1 MLSPVGD
8 VLAAHPFRDHNAVP
22 SEQSTFSLDVVVAD
36 VMSTT
41 EPTVSRP
48 GASRPFGFPDRLPP
62 DPSSGIDSTLSEV
75 ALRVRTL
82 SEEQWGPARAID
94 MVGQHPSYVSLLA
107 RLQKVS
113 PYDEP
118 VLITGE
124 SGSGKES
131 LAQAL
136 YLLGGRRGKPYV
148 AVNCPQYQDGN
159 LTVSELFG
167 HRKGSFT
174 GALVDRK
181 GCFETGDGG
190 MIFLDEIADLHMSAQ
205 VMLLRALAS
214 GQFQPIGS
222 DTTRTVNVRVVAATN
237 RPLEQ
242 MMVAQQF
249 RHDLFF
255 RLHYFM
261 LRVPPLRERGDDW
274 LFLLDYA
281 LFRLNQ
287 KYGVA
292 KKFSREALAMLVGYR
307 WPGNV
312 RQLMSVAT
320 MGYALAD
327 GDTICVP
334 DFEAQL
340 AVGDPGSPQ
349 DVAGDLFE
357 RIASREQSF
366 WESVHEP
373 FMKRDLNRAQVKAVV
388 KRGLAASSGNYQA
401 LLETFGLPRED
412 YQRFMDF
419 LRHHD
424 LKP

>member
-1 MLSPVGD
+1 MAEPVE
-8 VLAAHPFRDHNAVP
+8 LTRRRA
-22 SEQSTFSLDVVVAD
+22 ST
-36 VMSTT
+36 
-41 EPTVSRP
+41 
-48 GASRPFGFPDRLPP
+48 RPFGFPDRLPS
-62 DPSSGIDSTLSEV
+62 DPSSGIDGALSEV
-75 ALRVRTL
+75 ALRVRAA
-82 SEEQWGPARAID
+82 SVAEWGQGRAID

-107 RLQKVS
+107 QLQKVS
-113 PYDEP
+113 SYDEP

-136 YLLGGRRGKPYV
+136 YLLGPRRGKAYV

-174 GALVDRK
+174 GAMVDRK

-190 MIFLDEIADLHMSAQ
+190 LIFLDEIADLHMSAQ

-214 GQFQPIGS
+214 GEFQPLGS
-222 DTTRTVNVRVVAATN
+222 DSNKRVNVRVVAATN
-237 RPLEQ
+237 RHLEQ
-242 MMVAQQF
+242 LMVAQQF

-281 LFRLNQ
+281 LFRLHQ
-287 KYGVA
+287 KYGIA
-292 KKFSREALAMLVGYR
+292 KKFSREALDALSTYN

-312 RQLMSVAT
+312 RQLISVAT

-327 GDTICVP
+327 GDTISLP

-340 AVGDPGSPQ
+340 EFGRGSQ
-349 DVAGDLFE
+349 NDSAEELFE
-357 RIASREQSF
+357 RISLQKATF
-366 WESVHEP
+366 WDAVYEP
-373 FMKRDLNRAQVKAVV
+373 FMKRDLNRAQVKALV
-388 KRGLAASSGNYQA
+388 KKGLGDCGGSYHNLIGSLN
-401 LLETFGLPRED
+401 LPRTD

>member
-1 MLSPVGD
+1 M
-8 VLAAHPFRDHNAVP
+8 AVP
-22 SEQSTFSLDVVVAD
+22 I
-36 VMSTT
+36 T
-41 EPTVSRP
+41 EPVNLTRRHGST
-48 GASRPFGFPDRLPP
+48 RPFGFPDRLPP
-62 DPSSGIDSTLSEV
+62 DPSSAIHGAFSEV
-75 ALRVRTL
+75 ALRVRGL
-82 SEEQWGPARAID
+82 SIEEWGASRAID

-113 PYDEP
+113 VYDEP

-136 YLLGGRRGKPYV
+136 YLLGLRRGKPYV

-174 GALVDRK
+174 GAIVDRK

-190 MIFLDEIADLHMSAQ
+190 VIFLDEIADLHMSAQ

-214 GQFQPIGS
+214 GEFQPLGS
-222 DTTRTVNVRVVAATN
+222 DVSRRVNVRVVAATN
-237 RPLEQ
+237 RHLEQ
-242 MMVAQQF
+242 LMVAQQF

-281 LFRLNQ
+281 LFRLHQ

-292 KKFSREALAMLVGYR
+292 KKFSREALDTLSTYK

-312 RQLMSVAT
+312 RQVISVAT

-327 GDTICVP
+327 GDTISLP

-340 AVGDPGSPQ
+340 EFGGASPS
-349 DVAGDLFE
+349 DYVEELYE
-357 RIASREQSF
+357 RISLRQQTF
-366 WESVHEP
+366 WEAVYEP
-373 FMKRDLNRAQVKAVV
+373 FMKRDLNRVQVKAVI
-388 KRGLAASSGNYQA
+388 KKGLASCEGSYQK
-401 LLETFGLPRED
+401 LVDSLGLSRNE

-419 LRHHD
+419 LRHQD

>member
-1 MLSPVGD
+1 MHTPAGPSIG
-8 VLAAHPFRDHNAVP
+8 HP
-22 SEQSTFSLDVVVAD
+22 
-36 VMSTT
+36 
-41 EPTVSRP
+41 
-48 GASRPFGFPDRLPP
+48 SRPFGFPDRLPP
-62 DPSSGIDSTLSEV
+62 DPSSAIHGILSEV
-75 ALRVRTL
+75 ALRVRGL
-82 SEEQWGPARAID
+82 SVQEWGPSRAID
-94 MVGQHPSYVSLLA
+94 MVGQHPAYVSLLA
-107 RLQKVS
+107 QLQKVS
-113 PYDEP
+113 AYEEP

-136 YLLGGRRGKPYV
+136 YLLGRRRGKPYI

-167 HRKGSFT
+167 HRRGSFT
-174 GALVDRK
+174 GAIVDRK

-190 MIFLDEIADLHMSAQ
+190 LIFLDEIADLQMSAQ

-214 GQFQPIGS
+214 GQFQPLGS
-222 DTTRTVNVRVVAATN
+222 DVTKTVNVRVVAATN
-237 RPLEQ
+237 RPLQQ
-242 MMVAQQF
+242 MMVEQQF

-281 LFRLNQ
+281 LFRLYQ
-287 KYGVA
+287 KYGIA
-292 KKFSREALAMLVGYR
+292 KKFSREALELLAGYS

-312 RQLMSVAT
+312 RQLISVAT

-327 GDTICVP
+327 GDTISAN

-340 AVGDPGSPQ
+340 EIGGSVSGQ
-349 DVAGDLFE
+349 VEGLFD
-357 RIASREQSF
+357 RLVQQQVSF
-366 WESVHEP
+366 WDGVYEP
-373 FMKRDLNRAQVKAVV
+373 FMKRDLNRVQVKAVIR
-388 KRGLAASSGNYQA
+388 KGLATSNGSYQG
-401 LLETFGLPRED
+401 LLDNLRLPRED

>member
-1 MLSPVGD
+1 MLMM
-8 VLAAHPFRDHNAVP
+8 
-22 SEQSTFSLDVVVAD
+22 SE
-36 VMSTT
+36 T
-41 EPTVSRP
+41 EYMTERRGSARP
-48 GASRPFGFPDRLPP
+48 LGFPDRLPP
-62 DPSSGIDSTLSEV
+62 DPDPSSTAIQGALSEV

-82 SEEQWGPARAID
+82 SMEHWGQSSAID
-94 MVGQHPSYVSLLA
+94 MVGQHPNYVSLLA

-113 PYDEP
+113 VYDEP

-136 YLLGGRRGKPYV
+136 YLLGRRRGKPYV

-159 LTVSELFG
+159 MTVSELFG

-174 GALVDRK
+174 GAMADRK
-181 GCFETGDGG
+181 GCFETADGG
-190 MIFLDEIADLHMSAQ
+190 LIFLDEIADLHMNAQ

-214 GQFQPIGS
+214 GQFQPLGS
-222 DTTRTVNVRVVAATN
+222 DATRTVNVRVVAATN

-274 LFLLDYA
+274 LFLADYT
-281 LFRLNQ
+281 LFRLHQ
-287 KYGVA
+287 KYGIA
-292 KKFSREALAMLVGYR
+292 KKFSREALDVLSAYK

-312 RQLMSVAT
+312 RQLISVVT

-327 GDTICVP
+327 GDTISVA

-340 AVGDPGSPQ
+340 ELGYDGPIDSAEE
-349 DVAGDLFE
+349 LFE
-357 RIASREQSF
+357 QVVLQNETF
-366 WESVHEP
+366 WSAVYEP
-373 FMKRDLNRAQVKAVV
+373 FMKRDLNRVQVKALI
-388 KRGLAASSGNYQA
+388 KKGLTNCGGSYHQ
-401 LLETFGLPRED
+401 LLETFKLPKTD

-424 LKP
+424 LKA

>member
-1 MLSPVGD
+1 MPISEMQD
-8 VLAAHPFRDHNAVP
+8 V
-22 SEQSTFSLDVVVAD
+22 
-36 VMSTT
+36 
-41 EPTVSRP
+41 TVRR
-48 GASRPFGFPDRLPP
+48 GVSRPFGFPDRLPP
-62 DPSSGIDSTLSEV
+62 DPSSSALQGALSEV
-75 ALRVRTL
+75 ARRVRDY
-82 SEEQWGPARAID
+82 SMSDWGATRAID
-94 MVGQHPSYVSLLA
+94 MVGQHPSYVGLLA
-107 RLQKVS
+107 RLQKIS
-113 PYDEP
+113 TYDEP

-136 YLLGGRRGKPYV
+136 YLLGRRRGKPYV

-174 GALVDRK
+174 GAMVDRK

-190 MIFLDEIADLHMSAQ
+190 LIFLDEIADLHMSAQ

-214 GQFQPIGS
+214 GTFQPLGS
-222 DTTRTVNVRVVAATN
+222 DSNRTVNVRVVAATN

-261 LRVPPLRERGDDW
+261 LRMPPLRERGDDW
-274 LFLLDYA
+274 LFLLDYT
-281 LFRLNQ
+281 LFRLHQ
-287 KYGVA
+287 KYGIA
-292 KKFSREALAMLVGYR
+292 KKFSRAALDLLSNYK

-312 RQLMSVAT
+312 RQLISVAT

-340 AVGDPGSPQ
+340 EIGGGSSKH
-349 DVAGDLFE
+349 DSDEELFE
-357 RIASREQSF
+357 RIVVRRETF
-366 WESVHEP
+366 WDAVYEP
-373 FMKRDLNRAQVKAVV
+373 FMKRDLNRGQVKDLV
-388 KRGLAASSGNYQA
+388 KRGLADCGGSYQE
-401 LLETFGLPRED
+401 LLGVLNLPKTD

>member
-1 MLSPVGD
+1 MPLPTGPD
-8 VLAAHPFRDHNAVP
+8 
-22 SEQSTFSLDVVVAD
+22 
-36 VMSTT
+36 
-41 EPTVSRP
+41 PTVLRARARGVPPGLVSMPMAESQDLTPLRRSSRP
-48 GASRPFGFPDRLPP
+48 LGFPDRLPP
-62 DPSSGIDSTLSEV
+62 DPSTAIHGAFSEV
-75 ALRVRTL
+75 ALRVRAL
-82 SEEQWGPARAID
+82 SIEQWGQPRAID
-94 MVGQHPSYVSLLA
+94 MVGQHPSYVGLLA

-113 PYDEP
+113 VYDEP

-124 SGSGKES
+124 SGTGKES

-136 YLLGGRRGKPYV
+136 YLLGLRRGQPYV
-148 AVNCPQYQDGN
+148 SVNCPQYQDGN

-174 GALVDRK
+174 GAIADRK

-190 MIFLDEIADLHMSAQ
+190 VIFLDEIADLHMSAQ

-214 GQFQPIGS
+214 GEFQPLGA
-222 DTTRTVNVRVVAATN
+222 DYRRTVNVRVVAATN
-237 RPLEQ
+237 RHLEQ
-242 MMVAQQF
+242 LMVAQAF

-261 LRVPPLRERGDDW
+261 LRVPPLRDRGDDW

-281 LFRLNQ
+281 LFRLHQ

-292 KKFSREALAMLVGYR
+292 KRFSREALDLLGTYK

-312 RQLMSVAT
+312 RQVISVAT

-327 GDTICVP
+327 GDTIGP
-334 DFEAQL
+334 RDFEAQIDFGGRDHGD
-340 AVGDPGSPQ
+340 AVEE
-349 DVAGDLFE
+349 LFE
-357 RIASREQSF
+357 RVALGHETF
-366 WESVHEP
+366 WEAVHEP
-373 FMKRDLNRAQVKAVV
+373 FMGRDLNRAQVKALI
-388 KRGLAASSGNYQA
+388 KKGLADCGGSYQG
-401 LLETFGLPRED
+401 LLTLFRVAPSD
-412 YQRFMDF
+412 YQRLMDF

>member
-1 MLSPVGD
+1 MHTPAGPSIG
-8 VLAAHPFRDHNAVP
+8 HP
-22 SEQSTFSLDVVVAD
+22 
-36 VMSTT
+36 
-41 EPTVSRP
+41 
-48 GASRPFGFPDRLPP
+48 SRPFGFPDRLPP
-62 DPSSGIDSTLSEV
+62 DPSSAIHGILSEV
-75 ALRVRTL
+75 ALRVRGL
-82 SEEQWGPARAID
+82 SVQEWGPSRAID
-94 MVGQHPSYVSLLA
+94 MVGQHPAYVSLLA
-107 RLQKVS
+107 QLQKVS
-113 PYDEP
+113 AYDEP

-136 YLLGGRRGKPYV
+136 YLLGRRRGKPYI

-167 HRKGSFT
+167 HRRGSFT
-174 GALVDRK
+174 GAIVDRK

-190 MIFLDEIADLHMSAQ
+190 LIFLDEIADLQMSAQ

-214 GQFQPIGS
+214 GQFQPLGS
-222 DTTRTVNVRVVAATN
+222 DVTKTVNVRVVAATN
-237 RPLEQ
+237 RPLQQ
-242 MMVAQQF
+242 MMVEQQF

-281 LFRLNQ
+281 LFRLYQ
-287 KYGVA
+287 KYGIA
-292 KKFSREALAMLVGYR
+292 KKFSREALELLAGYS

-312 RQLMSVAT
+312 RQLISVAT

-327 GDTICVP
+327 GDTISAN

-340 AVGDPGSPQ
+340 EIGGSVSGQ
-349 DVAGDLFE
+349 VEGLFD
-357 RIASREQSF
+357 RLVQQQVSF
-366 WESVHEP
+366 WDGVYEP
-373 FMKRDLNRAQVKAVV
+373 FMKRDLNRVQVKAVIR
-388 KRGLAASSGNYQA
+388 KGLATSNGSYQG
-401 LLETFGLPRED
+401 LLDNLRLPRED

>member
-1 MLSPVGD
+1 MPMMQ
-8 VLAAHPFRDHNAVP
+8 A
-22 SEQSTFSLDVVVAD
+22 LD
-36 VMSTT
+36 M
-41 EPTVSRP
+41 PHRL
-48 GASRPFGFPDRLPP
+48 GAPRPFGFPDHLPP
-62 DPSSGIDSTLSEV
+62 DPSSAIHGALSEV
-75 ALRVRTL
+75 ALRVRER
-82 SEEQWGPARAID
+82 SIDDWGPARAID
-94 MVGQHPSYVSLLA
+94 MVGQHPSYVGLLA

-113 PYDEP
+113 IYDEP

-174 GALVDRK
+174 GAMVDRK

-190 MIFLDEIADLHMSAQ
+190 LIFLDEIADLHMSAQ

-214 GQFQPIGS
+214 GQFQPLGS
-222 DTTRTVNVRVVAATN
+222 DTSRTVNVRVVAATN
-237 RPLEQ
+237 RPLDQ
-242 MMVAQQF
+242 MMLAQQF

-274 LFLLDYA
+274 LFLLDYT
-281 LFRLNQ
+281 LFRLHQ
-287 KYGVA
+287 KYGIA
-292 KKFSREALAMLVGYR
+292 KRFSRDALDVLSAYK

-312 RQLMSVAT
+312 RQLISVAT

-327 GDTICVP
+327 GDTISLP

-340 AVGDPGSPQ
+340 DFGGGVQSDY
-349 DVAGDLFE
+349 VEELFE
-357 RIASREQSF
+357 RVVLRQETF
-366 WESVHEP
+366 WDAVYEP
-373 FMKRDLNRAQVKAVV
+373 FMRRDLNRAQVKALI
-388 KRGLAASSGNYQA
+388 KKGLANCNGSYQR
-401 LLETFGLPRED
+401 LIESVGIPRED

>member
-1 MLSPVGD
+1 MLVSMPESVDLTRRG
-8 VLAAHPFRDHNAVP
+8 
-22 SEQSTFSLDVVVAD
+22 ST
-36 VMSTT
+36 
-41 EPTVSRP
+41 
-48 GASRPFGFPDRLPP
+48 RPFGFPDRLPR
-62 DPSSGIDSTLSEV
+62 DPSSAIHGAFSEV
-75 ALRVRTL
+75 ALRVRAL
-82 SEEQWGPARAID
+82 SVEEWGMSRAID

-113 PYDEP
+113 VYDEP

-136 YLLGGRRGKPYV
+136 YLLGLRRGKPYV

-174 GALVDRK
+174 GAIADRK

-214 GQFQPIGS
+214 GEFQPLGS
-222 DTTRTVNVRVVAATN
+222 DVSRTVNVRVVAATN
-237 RPLEQ
+237 RHLEQ
-242 MMVAQQF
+242 LMVAQQF

-281 LFRLNQ
+281 LFRLHQ
-287 KYGVA
+287 KYGIA
-292 KKFSREALAMLVGYR
+292 KKFSREALEILSGYQ

-312 RQLMSVAT
+312 RQLISVAT

-327 GDTICVP
+327 GDTIAHP

-340 AVGDPGSPQ
+340 DFGGASQSDYVEE
-349 DVAGDLFE
+349 LFE
-357 RIASREQSF
+357 RLVLRQETF
-366 WESVHEP
+366 WQAVYDP
-373 FMKRDLNRAQVKAVV
+373 FMNRDLNRAQVKSIV
-388 KRGLAASSGNYQA
+388 KKGLASCGGSYQK
-401 LLETFGLPRED
+401 LIDSIGLPRND

>member
-1 MLSPVGD
+1 MQ
-8 VLAAHPFRDHNAVP
+8 H
-22 SEQSTFSLDVVVAD
+22 
-36 VMSTT
+36 
-41 EPTVSRP
+41 
-48 GASRPFGFPDRLPP
+48 
-62 DPSSGIDSTLSEV
+62 
-75 ALRVRTL
+75 
-82 SEEQWGPARAID
+82 WGPAGAID

-107 RLQKVS
+107 RLQKIS
-113 PYDEP
+113 GYDEP

-136 YLLGGRRGKPYV
+136 YLLGRRRGKPYV

-159 LTVSELFG
+159 MTVSELFG

-174 GALVDRK
+174 GAMADRK
-181 GCFETGDGG
+181 GCFETADGG
-190 MIFLDEIADLHMSAQ
+190 LIFLDEIADLHMNAQ

-214 GQFQPIGS
+214 SQFQPLGS

-274 LFLLDYA
+274 LFLLDYT
-281 LFRLNQ
+281 LFRLHQ
-287 KYGVA
+287 KYGIA
-292 KKFSREALAMLVGYR
+292 KKFPRHALDALSAYK

-312 RQLMSVAT
+312 RQLISVVT

-327 GDTICVP
+327 GDTISLP
-334 DFEAQL
+334 DFESQL
-340 AVGDPGSPQ
+340 ELGHDGPSDSAEE
-349 DVAGDLFE
+349 LFE
-357 RIASREQSF
+357 RIVLRKETF
-366 WESVHEP
+366 WSAVYEP
-373 FMKRDLNRAQVKAVV
+373 FMKRDLNRVQVKALI
-388 KRGLAASSGNYQA
+388 KKGLADSGGSYHQ
-401 LLETFGLPRED
+401 LLDTLNLPKND